1 MPKRIL
7 QRIYNLLLPY
17 QRRERVDI
25 QPALLI
31 LSSAC
36 GKPNGKAVA
45 VAVGNPPAALS
56 HRRAS
61 MFKTFNK

>member
-1 MPKRIL
+1 MPKQIL

-36 GKPNGKAVA
+36 GKPFGKAVA
-45 VAVGNPPAALS
+45 VAVGNPPSAS
-56 HRRAS
+56 HRRTS

>member
-1 MPKRIL
+1 MPKQIL

-36 GKPNGKAVA
+36 GKPNGKAE
-45 VAVGNPPAALS
+45 PARGKPS
-56 HRRAS
+56 RRAS

>member
-1 MPKRIL
+1 MPKQIL

-36 GKPNGKAVA
+36 GKPFGKAEAAQGKPSRSA
-45 VAVGNPPAALS
+45 VSPP
-56 HRRAS
+56 RVYVQN
-61 MFKTFNK
+61 F